1 VLTGAF
7 SRQWTVKVHKPIFMD
22 TIDNPADRRR
32 AIGSVTALTVARA
45 PGVLL
50 FIFGALLHAWQPRV
64 WLPPVSLTI
73 LILASL
79 TDLWDGWLARR
90 WGVVTTFGAV
100 ADPLMDKV
108 FYLAV
113 FPTLTLLLA
122 WDPAQRGHAVLMLL
136 FTVSYLLRD
145 QWVSFLRTLAAGQAD
160 LRANWMGKLRTA
172 ISFPIG
178 CLLYLHIVYGLPP
191 RGAMIGIEIFGL
203 VINALSA
210 YVYTRRFAPALRSA
224 LQAGPPAG
232 PHP

>member
-1 VLTGAF
+1 
-7 SRQWTVKVHKPIFMD
+7 
-22 TIDNPADRRR
+22 
-32 AIGSVTALTVARA
+32 
-45 PGVLL
+45 VLL
-50 FIFGALLHAWQPRV
+50 FVAGALLHAWQPRC
-64 WLPPVSLTI
+64 WLPPVSLAI
-73 LILASL
+73 LTLAAL

-100 ADPLMDKV
+100 ADPLMDKI

-122 WDPAQRGHAVLMLL
+122 WEPTQRAHAVLMLL

-145 QWVSFLRTLAAGQAD
+145 QWVSFLRALAAGQAD

-178 CLLYLHIVYGLPP
+178 CLLYLHIVYDLPP

-203 VINALSA
+203 VINALSL
-210 YVYTRRFAPALRSA
+210 YVYTRRYAPALRRS
-224 LQAGPPAG
+224 LQAPPPPGPP
-232 PHP
+232 

>member
-1 VLTGAF
+1 
-7 SRQWTVKVHKPIFMD
+7 MD
-22 TIDNPADRRR
+22 TSGNATDRRR
-32 AIGSVTALTVARA
+32 ALRIVTALTVARA

-50 FIFGALLHAWQPRV
+50 FVVGALLHAWQPRP
-64 WLPPVSLTI
+64 WLPPISLAI
-73 LILASL
+73 LALASL

-122 WDPAQRGHAVLMLL
+122 WDAAQRAHAVLMLL

-145 QWVSFLRTLAAGQAD
+145 QWVSFLRTLAAGKAD

-178 CLLYLHIVYGLPP
+178 CLLYLHIVYDLPP
-191 RGAMIGIEIFGL
+191 RTVLIGLESFGL
-203 VINALSA
+203 VVNALSA
-210 YVYTRRFAPALRSA
+210 YVYTRRYAPALRAA
-224 LQAGPPAG
+224 LQPPRPG

>member
-1 VLTGAF
+1 MPPGLCYIRV
-7 SRQWTVKVHKPIFMD
+7 VMD
-22 TIDNPADRRR
+22 TIGNPADRRR
-32 AIGSVTALTVARA
+32 ALRIVTALTVARA

-50 FIFGALLHAWQPRV
+50 FIIGALLHAWQPRA
-64 WLPPVSLTI
+64 WLPPLSIAI
-73 LILASL
+73 LALASL

-122 WDPAQRGHAVLMLL
+122 WEPTWRAHAVLMLI

-191 RGAMIGIEIFGL
+191 RGAMIGLEIFGL
-203 VINALSA
+203 VINALSV
-210 YVYTRRFAPALRSA
+210 YVYTRRYAPALRSA
-224 LQAGPPAG
+224 LQAPTPRPG